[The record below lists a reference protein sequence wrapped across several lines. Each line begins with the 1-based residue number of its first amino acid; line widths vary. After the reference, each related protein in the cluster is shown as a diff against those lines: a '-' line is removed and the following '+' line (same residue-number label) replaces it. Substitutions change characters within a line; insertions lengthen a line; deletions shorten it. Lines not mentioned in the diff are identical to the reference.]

1 MNRFRIVLLFAL
13 LVLIKISYSSS
24 IPKLKSEN
32 IQLPYKIIVGH
43 VNGVFGTY
51 KGYEMLLN
59 QIEPEFPYAV
69 ILEKSASYCYFINL
83 YISGRDT
90 TAINKINISNL
101 EEKSF
106 YSHIRGLNKEREYS
120 NRIIIKSID
129 LEQQDNFKNS
139 LNAVY
144 YMLSQVSNDHYQR
157 MADTIYRDSTKLN
170 HVKAKDLI
178 RLIDSTR
185 MSYLMADDSVLQVI
199 KKNLYLTTDLGVP
212 YGVSWASNREKILLD
227 FFNSATF
234 GLNRYCCITD
244 VKHLP
249 KSGKRKAFLNKANLK
264 SFGISCIYPIYFNHY
279 FNTGFKKTFYCA
291 HPTNPF
297 KGKSALKNQF
307 KLKKG
312 AWLMNTEKYTYLI
325 ISN

>member
-1 MNRFRIVLLFAL
+1 M
-13 LVLIKISYSSS
+13 
-24 IPKLKSEN
+24 
-32 IQLPYKIIVGH
+32 IVGH

-59 QIEPEFPYAV
+59 QIEPEFPYTL
-69 ILEKSASYCYFINL
+69 ILEKSASYCFFINL

-90 TAINKINISNL
+90 TAFTKINISNI

-106 YSHIRGLNKEREYS
+106 YLHIRDLNKERNYS

-129 LEQQDNFKNS
+129 LEHQDNFKNS

-144 YMLSQVSNDHYQR
+144 YMLSQVSNNHYQKI
-157 MADTIYRDSTKLN
+157 ADSIYRDSIKSY

-185 MSYLMADDSVLQVI
+185 MSYLMTDDSVLQVI
-199 KKNLYLTTDLGVP
+199 KKNLYRTTDLGVP
-212 YGVSWASNREKILLD
+212 YGVSWASNREKILLE
-227 FFNSATF
+227 FFNAATY

-264 SFGISCIYPIYFNHY
+264 SFGVSCIYPVYFNHY

-291 HPTNPF
+291 HPANPF
-297 KGKSALKNQF
+297 KWKSALKNQF
-307 KLKKG
+307 KQKKG